1 MWKLRAV
8 FSVSHIPYSDCKQ
21 LLLSGGRIFWRVPD
35 WSAMEGP
42 SNRRKI
48 RDVSKSERDKKT
60 SETLYGNPWR
70 WLGINVFFIIT
81 SELLVA
87 SHYYIGCWQLEV
99 TVLFAL
105 LWYFDKIHVLSSR
118 PNYIKSKCRRFT
130 YIDVSLVPPC
140 LEVIYYML
148 LIQIS
153 IPSGFGTYDM
163 PWSCSFW
170 ERVYQYRVSY
180 ENRKDLLQN
189 DQIWFDDMRYLFHF
203 TG

>member
-70 WLGINVFFIIT
+70 WLGIKRLLYHNIRIIGR
-81 SELLVA
+81 
-87 SHYYIGCWQLEV
+87 I
-99 TVLFAL
+99 AL
-105 LWYFDKIHVLSSR
+105 LYWVLTTWSDCVVCVALIFRQDTRVIVTTKLHQVEMPAFYLYRRVVSASMLGGDILHV
-118 PNYIKSKCRRFT
+118 
-130 YIDVSLVPPC
+130 ID
-140 LEVIYYML
+140 
-148 LIQIS
+148 
-153 IPSGFGTYDM
+153 TD
-163 PWSCSFW
+163 
-170 ERVYQYRVSY
+170 
-180 ENRKDLLQN
+180 
-189 DQIWFDDMRYLFHF
+189 
-203 TG
+203 